1 MAVHWARYLI
11 SALILFAIGGYIF
24 TTYTQTASQQSTFN
38 ILPGNYEYFTVSRN
52 SGDSISGSYQETAGT
67 AVNYY
72 IMSSTEFVSFQ
83 NGTAANSLYAIIG
96 QPNGSFS
103 YTFTGPGQ
111 DTYYFVFRHGA
122 GLLNTTQTVNYQRTY
137 QVHYIQQ
144 LVFGTI
150 AIAIGA
156 VDIAFA
162 FRAKRK
168 SDRAQPVFPPA
179 GTPPA
184 YPAPASTSVS

>member
-11 SALILFAIGGYIF
+11 TALILFAIGGYNF
-24 TTYTQTASQQSTFN
+24 TMYTQTVSQQSTFN
-38 ILPGNYEYFTVSRN
+38 ILPGNYEFLSVSRN

-72 IMSSTEFVSFQ
+72 IMSSAEFVSFQ
-83 NGTAANSLYAIIG
+83 NGTVVNNLYEILDR
-96 QPNGSFS
+96 PSGSFS
-103 YTFTGPGQ
+103 YTFTGQ

-137 QVHYIQQ
+137 QVHNMQQ

-150 AIAIGA
+150 AVAIGV

-168 SDRAQPVFPPA
+168 SDQAQPVLPPVWTPPASPPPA
-179 GTPPA
+179 GTA
-184 YPAPASTSVS
+184 VL